1 MAMNGSA
8 AIRTAEVEEPSR
20 PLDTPEFLT
29 RLAEDMRSKSGSDL
43 PLSCFVEQV
52 RMQLAGKSPADQART
67 SSERLTKLATTPEYK
82 SSDCFRAWAM
92 PD

>member
-8 AIRTAEVEEPSR
+8 AIRTAEVEEPSH
-20 PLDTPEFLT
+20 PIDTTEFLT
-29 RLAEDMRSKSGSDL
+29 RLAEDLKMKSGSDL

-52 RMQLAGKSPADQART
+52 KMQLAGKSPADLERI
-67 SSERLTKLATTPEYK
+67 SSERLTTLATVPKYQ

-92 PD
+92 PE